1 MYSLP
6 KYNWHDNYLSIF
18 WLKYISI
25 KNKGLLLAHFC
36 NMQHMNA
43 FLSVLSFFLPL
54 LNNG

>member
-43 FLSVLSFFLPL
+43 FLSVLSFFTALE
-54 LNNG
+54 